1 MWDLAVREDD
11 YEAAASMV
19 SRMKSP
25 PPSMEIL
32 LTFARG
38 DSAARAAIVE
48 RARGLDS
55 HQSQIAARFVAT
67 FLQDFAAAESLARL
81 DLQERRSLPIRL
93 RAQTFLAWLE
103 LARGRWSASKAAFA
117 AAERMDET
125 TPLLT
130 HRAMAAA
137 LPFLAV
143 PRSDLESIRAEL
155 AAWNPGVEASAP
167 NAALAIRLQPHLR
180 LYLLGL
186 LSARLGDQPSA
197 ARFAAEIELT
207 ALPQE
212 ARDVIR
218 GLAQTVRADIAA
230 QSGRIAPTSPADR
243 EGAIPLELVSVRLFT
258 NAREYTL
265 EHARYLHV
273 LQLNAKAQ
281 HTEALRWIETSFQG
295 APSEIVYLAP
305 MHLLRGEIYE
315 RLGERQKAL
324 DHYRR
329 FVSLWRDCDLSLRP
343 RVDEA
348 QAAIARLERRTG

>member
-11 YEAAASMV
+11 YAAAASMV

-25 PPSMEIL
+25 PPSMQIL

-38 DSAARAAIVE
+38 DAAARAEIVE

-55 HQSQIAARFVAT
+55 HQSQIGARFVAT

-81 DLQERRSLPIRL
+81 DLQERRSLPIRV

-103 LARGRWSASKAAFA
+103 LARGRWSAAKAAFA
-117 AAERMDET
+117 AAERMDQAS
-125 TPLLT
+125 PLLV
-130 HRAMAAA
+130 HRAMAAS
-137 LPFLAV
+137 LPFLGV
-143 PRSDLESIRAEL
+143 PRSDIESIRAEL
-155 AAWNPGVEASAP
+155 AAKNFAAEAAEP
-167 NAALAIRLQPHLR
+167 NAGLAIRLQPHLR

-186 LSARLGDQPSA
+186 LSTRLGDQPSA
-197 ARFAAEIELT
+197 ARFAAELEQT
-207 ALPQE
+207 EGPQE
-212 ARDVIR
+212 ARDVIS

-230 QSGRIAPTSPADR
+230 QSGRIAPTGPADR
-243 EGAIPLELVSVRLFT
+243 GAIPLELVSVRLFS
-258 NAREYTL
+258 NAREYSL
-265 EHARYLHV
+265 EHARYLQV
-273 LQLNAKAQ
+273 LQLRAKEQ
-281 HTEALRWIETSFQG
+281 YREALRWIETSFQG
-295 APSEIVYLAP
+295 SPSEIVYLAP

-315 RLGERQKAL
+315 HLGERQKAL

-329 FVSLWRDCDLSLRP
+329 FVSLWRDCDPALRS

>member
-11 YEAAASMV
+11 YAAAASMV

-25 PPSMEIL
+25 PPSMQIL
-32 LTFARG
+32 LTFAQG
-38 DSAARAAIVE
+38 DSAARAAVVE

-67 FLQDFAAAESLARL
+67 FLRDFAAAESLARL

-103 LARGRWSASKAAFA
+103 LARGHWGASKAAFA
-117 AAERMDET
+117 AAQRMDET
-125 TPLLT
+125 SPLIT
-130 HRAMAAA
+130 QRAMAAS

-155 AAWNPGVEASAP
+155 AAWNPGAEAAEP
-167 NAALAIRLQPHLR
+167 NAGLAIRLQPHLR

-186 LSARLGDQPSA
+186 LSARLGDQSGA
-197 ARFAAEIELT
+197 VRFAAEIER
-207 ALPQE
+207 AEVPQE

-230 QSGRIAPTSPADR
+230 ETGRIAPTGPADQ
-243 EGAIPLELVSVRLFT
+243 GAIPLELVSVRLFT

-273 LQLNAKAQ
+273 LQLRAKAQ
-281 HTEALRWIETSFQG
+281 DNEALRWIETSFQG
-295 APSEIVYLAP
+295 SPSEMVYLAP

-324 DHYRR
+324 DNYRR
-329 FVSLWRDCDLSLRP
+329 FVLLWRDCDAALQP
-343 RVDEA
+343 RVAEA
-348 QAAIARLERRTG
+348 ERAIARLERRTG

>member
-11 YEAAASMV
+11 YAAAASMV

-25 PPSMEIL
+25 PPSMQIL
-32 LTFARG
+32 LTFAQG
-38 DSAARAAIVE
+38 DSAARSAAVE

-55 HQSQIAARFVAT
+55 HQSQIAGRFVAT

-81 DLQERRSLPIRL
+81 DLQERRSLPIRQ

-117 AAERMDET
+117 AAQRVDEAS
-125 TPLLT
+125 PLIAQ
-130 HRAMAAA
+130 RAMAAS

-155 AAWNPGVEASAP
+155 AAANPGAEAAEP
-167 NAALAIRLQPHLR
+167 NAGLAVRLQPHLR

-186 LSARLGDQPSA
+186 LSARLGDQPGA
-197 ARFAAEIELT
+197 LRFAAEIERT
-207 ALPQE
+207 E
-212 ARDVIR
+212 APPESRDVIR
-218 GLAQTVRADIAA
+218 GLAQTVRADVAA
-230 QSGRIAPTSPADR
+230 QSGRIAQTGPVDR
-243 EGAIPLELVSVRLFT
+243 GAIPLELVSVRLFT

-273 LQLNAKAQ
+273 LQLRAKEQ
-281 HTEALRWIETSFQG
+281 NNEALRWIETAFQG
-295 APSEIVYLAP
+295 SPSEIVYLAP
-305 MHLLRGEIYE
+305 MHLLQGEIYE
-315 RLGERQKAL
+315 RLGEREQAL

-329 FVSLWRDCDLSLRP
+329 FVSLWRDCDPALQP
-343 RVDEA
+343 RVAEA
-348 QAAIARLERRTG
+348 KVAIARLERRTG

>member
-11 YEAAASMV
+11 YAAAASMV
-19 SRMKSP
+19 NRMKSP
-25 PPSMEIL
+25 PPSMQIL
-32 LTFARG
+32 LTFAQG

-48 RARGLDS
+48 HAKGLDS
-55 HQSQIAARFVAT
+55 HQSQIAGRFVAT

-81 DLQERRSLPIRL
+81 DLQERRSPPIRL

-117 AAERMDET
+117 AAQGMDEAS
-125 TPLLT
+125 P
-130 HRAMAAA
+130 HIVDRAFAAS
-137 LPFLAV
+137 LPFLEV

-155 AAWNPGVEASAP
+155 AASNPSAETADP
-167 NAALAIRLQPHLR
+167 NAGLAIRLQQHLR

-186 LSARLGDQPSA
+186 LSARLGDQSSA
-197 ARFAAEIELT
+197 ARFAAEIERT
-207 ALPQE
+207 EAPQE

-218 GLAQTVRADIAA
+218 GLAQTVRVDIAA
-230 QSGRIAPTSPADR
+230 QSGRIVQTGPVDH
-243 EGAIPLELVSVRLFT
+243 GAIPLELVNVRLFT

-273 LQLNAKAQ
+273 LQLRAKDQ
-281 HTEALRWIETSFQG
+281 YNEALRWIETSFQG
-295 APSEIVYLAP
+295 SPSEIVYLAP

-315 RLGERQKAL
+315 RLGERQKAI

-329 FVSLWRDCDLSLRP
+329 FVSLWHDCDAALRP
-343 RVDEA
+343 RVAEA
-348 QAAIARLERRTG
+348 ERAIARLERRTG

>member
-11 YEAAASMV
+11 YAAASSMV

-38 DSAARAAIVE
+38 DSASRAAMVE

-55 HQSQIAARFVAT
+55 RQSQIAARYVAT

-81 DLQERRSLPIRL
+81 DLQERRSPAIRVG
-93 RAQTFLAWLE
+93 AQTFLAWLE

-137 LPFLAV
+137 LPFLTV
-143 PRSDLESIRAEL
+143 PRSDLESIRSEL
-155 AAWNPGVEASAP
+155 AEWNPGAEASAP
-167 NAALAIRLQPHLR
+167 NAGLAIRLQPHLR

-197 ARFAAEIELT
+197 TRFAAEIEQT
-207 ALPQE
+207 EAPQE

-230 QSGRIAPTSPADR
+230 QSGRIAPTVPADR
-243 EGAIPLELVSVRLFT
+243 GAIPLELVSVRLFT

-273 LQLNAKAQ
+273 LQLRAKEQ
-281 HTEALRWIETSFQG
+281 PNEALRWIETSFQG
-295 APSEIVYLAP
+295 SPSEIVYLAP

-315 RLGERQKAL
+315 RLGEREKAL

-329 FVSLWRDCDLSLRP
+329 FVSLWRDCDAALRS
-343 RVDEA
+343 RVD
-348 QAAIARLERRTG
+348 QALVAITRLERRTG

>member
-11 YEAAASMV
+11 YAAAASMV
-19 SRMKSP
+19 NRMKSP
-25 PPSMEIL
+25 PPSMQIL
-32 LTFARG
+32 LTFAQG

-48 RARGLDS
+48 RAKGLDS
-55 HQSQIAARFVAT
+55 HQSQIAGRFVAT

-103 LARGRWSASKAAFA
+103 LARGRWTASKAAFA
-117 AAERMDET
+117 AAQRMDET
-125 TPLLT
+125 SPLIAQ
-130 HRAMAAA
+130 RAMAAS

-155 AAWNPGVEASAP
+155 GAWNPSAQAAEP
-167 NAALAIRLQPHLR
+167 NAGLAIRLQQQLR

-186 LSARLGDQPSA
+186 LSARLGDQSSA
-197 ARFAAEIELT
+197 TRFAAEIERT
-207 ALPQE
+207 AAPQE

-218 GLAQTVRADIAA
+218 GLAQTVRTDIAA
-230 QSGRIAPTSPADR
+230 QSGRIAPTGQVDQ
-243 EGAIPLELVSVRLFT
+243 GAIPLELVSVRLFT

-273 LQLNAKAQ
+273 LQLRAKEQ
-281 HTEALRWIETSFQG
+281 YNEALRWIETSFQG
-295 APSEIVYLAP
+295 SPSEIVYLAP
-305 MHLLRGEIYE
+305 MHLLSGEIYE

-329 FVSLWRDCDLSLRP
+329 FVSLWRYCDAALQP
-343 RVDEA
+343 RVAEA
-348 QAAIARLERRTG
+348 ETAIARLERRTG